1 MGFPSSLFA
10 NLSAVQVAR
19 RRVSV
24 RLKEVRA
31 DIRDKSKAFKVR
43 GRVSAFMRLSRSK
56 QATTIQDLEGHVAYL
71 EANTAKMKKEEA
83 TQKAAGFRSREEMVK
98 TMEQIDALQDHHD
111 ELARKDVDAHA
122 ASAKAGTLAEKED
135 QAAAF
140 EKQLVTI
147 YQTIYSLEDSAMTLP
162 SMTMEEI

>member
-1 MGFPSSLFA
+1 MKFPSSLFA

-19 RRVSV
+19 RRVSD

-43 GRVSAFMRLSRSK
+43 GRVSAFMQLSCSN
-56 QATTIQDLEGHVAYL
+56 QATTIQDLEGHVSFL
-71 EANTAKMKKEEA
+71 EANSAKMKKEEA
-83 TQKAAGFRSREEMVK
+83 TQKAVGLGAREEMVK
-98 TMEQIDALQDHHD
+98 TMVQIDALREHY
-111 ELARKDVDAHA
+111 DVDAHT
-122 ASAKAGTLAEKED
+122 ASAKAGAVAEKED

>member
-1 MGFPSSLFA
+1 MKFPSSLFA

-19 RRVSV
+19 RRVSD

-43 GRVSAFMRLSRSK
+43 GRVSAFMQLSCSN
-56 QATTIQDLEGHVAYL
+56 QATTIQDLEGHVSFL
-71 EANTAKMKKEEA
+71 EANSAKMKKEEA
-83 TQKAAGFRSREEMVK
+83 TQKAVGLGAREEMVK
-98 TMEQIDALQDHHD
+98 TMVQIDALREHYD
-111 ELARKDVDAHA
+111 ELARKDVDAHT
-122 ASAKAGTLAEKED
+122 ASAKAGAVAEKED